1 MKICFYQGVPG
12 QKKPWLKKL
21 EHNLFTL
28 FVCCYQWPAVMLHSL
43 FCKSGKRYEHE
54 VGVCLIFKNE
64 ARFLR
69 EWLEYHLLIGVDHF
83 YLYNNNSDDN
93 FREVLEPYI
102 RRGLV
107 TLIEWPQNYAQQA
120 AYRDCHERTKSHVH
134 WMGYIDADEFVNLHK
149 DNNIKG
155 FLRRFRRYPSVNLHW
170 RDFGTSGLLKEGG
183 LCTERYVA
191 AWPYLCHMGKG
202 FINNDYNFMRVWIHE
217 HWAKWG
223 PLRLY
228 PVSDNKL
235 PLPYAPTL
243 WHNCRIGNR
252 AYLNHYFTR
261 SREWYIYKDL
271 QRESVNDPNDEPIKK
286 MAGRFE
292 LHELKCTVHDYSIQ
306 RWLTLLKER
315 MAASEKGE

>member
-1 MKICFYQGVPG
+1 MKLKFYQGIPG
-12 QKKPWLKKL
+12 EKTPWLKNL

-28 FVCCYQWPAVMLHSL
+28 FVCAYQWPVVMLHSL
-43 FCKSGKRYEHE
+43 LCRSRKHYEHE
-54 VGVCLIFKNE
+54 VGICLIFRNE
-64 ARFLR
+64 ARFLK
-69 EWLEYHLLIGVDHF
+69 EWIEYYLMIGIDHF
-83 YLYNNNSDDN
+83 WLYDNNSEDN

-102 RRGLV
+102 SRGIV
-107 TLIEWPQNYAQQA
+107 TLIDWPQKFAQQA
-120 AYRDCHERTKSHVH
+120 AYRDCHRRTKHSVH

-149 DNNIKG
+149 ENNFKD
-155 FLRRFRRYPSVNLHW
+155 FLRHFRHYPSVNLHW
-170 RDFGTSGLLKEGG
+170 RDFGTSGHLKEEG

-202 FINNDYNFMRVWIHE
+202 FLNNDYNFMRVWIHE

-223 PLRLY
+223 PIRLY

-235 PLPYAPTL
+235 PVPYAPTL
-243 WHNCRIGNR
+243 WRNCGIGKR
-252 AYLNHYFTR
+252 AYLNHYFCR
-261 SREWYIYKDL
+261 SREWYLYKDK
-271 QRESVNDPNDEPIKK
+271 QRGSANAAASNPIKL

-315 MAASEKGE
+315 IAITEIGE